1 MPICKLVYL
10 TVFCAKMSAFSGFIV
25 EIVLMFVLYE
35 PLSAFSVVFWEK
47 EGQSSECLL
56 NETWWED
63 GAMKSLAELLRIIFK
78 LV

>member
-1 MPICKLVYL
+1 
-10 TVFCAKMSAFSGFIV
+10 
-25 EIVLMFVLYE
+25 MFVLYE

-78 LV
+78 FV